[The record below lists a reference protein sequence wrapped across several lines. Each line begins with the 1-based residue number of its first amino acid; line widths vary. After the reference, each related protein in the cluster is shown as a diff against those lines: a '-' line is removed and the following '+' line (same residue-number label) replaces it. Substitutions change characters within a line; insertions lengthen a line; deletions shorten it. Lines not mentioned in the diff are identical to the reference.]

1 MVKSSIELTLKQLI
15 DLGII
20 KLKKKRRRRKQKRVK
35 QYIPDKSDSS
45 GMVGYS
51 QTSPPNYLNQNTDA
65 LRLRDAQAD
74 INTRQ
79 LEQRLQL
86 EDAKLQ
92 LEDVKQN
99 SNEFELKSK
108 QAFLY
113 VLNSINNPLGYAE
126 DDNIGVF
133 GATQGSDGFISQ
145 RDTQP
150 SYPAIKMADY
160 PSDIPATDN
169 ISVER
174 QDRISSSQSQIP
186 PAQETVKPQSIF
198 KSIKGALL
206 GSGRKQDSLDN
217 YKEVPREDSFSKYGV
232 EDFDTGEP
240 DVIGMNETAP
250 LADPVLV
257 NRQGTPIPQVFIKS
271 AGGGAK
277 TSKTPQ
283 QVEIQLGS
291 GDYAHVNKTATK
303 PKKEEVLAFRDWYQ
317 DLAGDDVSFDIL
329 TSGKRSVL
337 EPAIIKILLAE
348 YKSLG
353 GDNKKLLKS
362 KDSKEVAMELERLK
376 RLNSILAK
384 G

>member
-1 MVKSSIELTLKQLI
+1 MAKSSIELTLKQLI

-35 QYIPDKSDSS
+35 QYIPDNIKSDSS

-51 QTSPPNYLNQNTDA
+51 QTTAPNYLNQNTDA

-86 EDAKLQ
+86 EDAKQNLD
-92 LEDVKQN
+92 DVKQN

-150 SYPAIKMADY
+150 SYPAIKMAEY
-160 PSDIPATDN
+160 SPSDIDETIPATDN

-174 QDRISSSQSQIP
+174 QDRISSSQTQIP
-186 PAQETVKPQSIF
+186 PAQESLKSPSIL
-198 KSIKGALL
+198 KGIKGAIF
-206 GSGRKQDSLDN
+206 GSGSKKEETQKIARKTSFQMLPQD
-217 YKEVPREDSFSKYGV
+217 

-250 LADPVLV
+250 LPDPVLV
-257 NRQGTPIPQVFIKS
+257 NRQGIPIPQVFIK
-271 AGGGAK
+271 AP
-277 TSKTPQ
+277 KTPQ
-283 QVEIQLGS
+283 KEPQQKEIQLGS
-291 GDYAHVNKTATK
+291 GDYPHVNKTAVK
-303 PKKEEVLAFRDWYQ
+303 PTKEEVLAFRNWYQ
-317 DLAGDDVSFDIL
+317 DLAGDDVSFEIL

-337 EPAIIKILLAE
+337 EPAIIKILLDE
-348 YKSLG
+348 YKSIG

-362 KDSKEVAMELERLK
+362 KDSKEVARELERLR
-376 RLNSILAK
+376 RLNKILT
-384 G
+384 